1 MTILFHFFLFQVRHG
16 FCNESYGD
24 GESIRMQTSPRTRE
38 TSQAA
43 TANQNQTPALAL
55 PAQEPT
61 AYFTGKGSI
70 LSGLYK
76 IESAV
81 CQFNTLTWPKG
92 ARCIA
97 DMLEMSRR
105 DKVHLSFSLIFFFI
119 FCARPDRGGPC
130 SIPNPGSY
138 FSCSLSSLIVV
149 FLLWVSARCSS
160 FVPPK

>member
-1 MTILFHFFLFQVRHG
+1 MTILFHFFSFQVRHG

-38 TSQAA
+38 TSQAV

-70 LSGLYK
+70 LTGLYK

-81 CQFNTLTWPKG
+81 CQFKTLT
-92 ARCIA
+92 
-97 DMLEMSRR
+97 
-105 DKVHLSFSLIFFFI
+105 
-119 FCARPDRGGPC
+119 
-130 SIPNPGSY
+130 
-138 FSCSLSSLIVV
+138 
-149 FLLWVSARCSS
+149 
-160 FVPPK
+160 